1 MRVLANFL
9 RFTRIA
15 VIALLG
21 WVPLALMTD
30 VRPAAAQ
37 VGAISV
43 EFRTA
48 LEPYGSFR
56 QVARWGEVW
65 VPNDV
70 GPDWRPYTVG
80 RWVYSG
86 DYGWYWVSAEPE
98 ASWGWVVFHY
108 GRWVW
113 ADELGWVWVPGRE
126 WGPAWVDWRRGD
138 RYIGWAPLPPAE
150 LVVEIRNEPQYWVF
164 CQPRDFLVTN
174 VATVFVQ
181 PEPVFFRRTVVVNE
195 TVVLHDRG
203 FAVNP
208 GIEPAFVAAAIGRP
222 IPEYQIHPHVFA
234 GTARLPGAI
243 EIRAE
248 DLHRPDFRQSLAQQ
262 ANIRETNNAIR
273 PESNFSR
280 PQPLAPNEHG
290 RLGQNPPRA
299 ASGLAAPQQNGS
311 FGRAPEQQIGP
322 RQRGATGLGP
332 ERRGLRERGATGAAP
347 DQRGPNQRGTTGM
360 APQQQRGLSERGATG
375 LGPEQRGLR
384 ERGATG
390 AAPVQRGPNQRGAT
404 GMAPQQQRGL
414 SERGPSGVAPEQGQ
428 EQDQRL
434 RERGATGRPTG
445 PATSATGQERSLY
458 NRGTPGFSPDGRRG
472 APEQRGLGEQRGP
485 TERGAVGSS
494 PEQRRGPGGGP
505 GERGAT
511 GPMPS
516 QRPNQMQEQRMQGQ
530 TRGQMPGQERQML
543 DRGGQSAPGPQERG
557 LRERGTIGQAPS
569 EQRQLFNHAPTGPAS
584 PGPRG
589 VGPGGGGP
597 SLQAAPQ
604 RGPQPS
610 LGPGGGARHEQGR

>member
-1 MRVLANFL
+1 
-9 RFTRIA
+9 
-15 VIALLG
+15 
-21 WVPLALMTD
+21 
-30 VRPAAAQ
+30 
-37 VGAISV
+37 
-43 EFRTA
+43 
-48 LEPYGSFR
+48 
-56 QVARWGEVW
+56 
-65 VPNDV
+65 
-70 GPDWRPYTVG
+70 
-80 RWVYSG
+80 
-86 DYGWYWVSAEPE
+86 
-98 ASWGWVVFHY
+98 
-108 GRWVW
+108 
-113 ADELGWVWVPGRE
+113 E

-174 VATVFVQ
+174 VATVFLQ

-243 EIRAE
+243 EVRAE

-299 ASGLAAPQQNGS
+299 ASGFAAPQQNGS

-332 ERRGLRERGATGAAP
+332 EQRGLR
-347 DQRGPNQRGTTGM
+347 
-360 APQQQRGLSERGATG
+360 ERGATG
-375 LGPEQRGLR
+375 LGPEQRG
-384 ERGATG
+384 
-390 AAPVQRGPNQRGAT
+390 
-404 GMAPQQQRGL
+404 
-414 SERGPSGVAPEQGQ
+414 
-428 EQDQRL
+428 L

-458 NRGTPGFSPDGRRG
+458 NRGTPGFSPEERRG
-472 APEQRGLGEQRGP
+472 APEQRGEQRGLGEQRGP
-485 TERGAVGSS
+485 TDRGPVGSS
-494 PEQRRGPGGGP
+494 PEQRRGPG
-505 GERGAT
+505 ERGAT
-511 GPMPS
+511 GPMP
-516 QRPNQMQEQRMQGQ
+516 
-530 TRGQMPGQERQML
+530 
-543 DRGGQSAPGPQERG
+543 
-557 LRERGTIGQAPS
+557 
-569 EQRQLFNHAPTGPAS
+569 
-584 PGPRG
+584 
-589 VGPGGGGP
+589 
-597 SLQAAPQ
+597 
-604 RGPQPS
+604 
-610 LGPGGGARHEQGR
+610 